1 MAQTI
6 DLGRVKGDKG
16 EPFTYADFTAEQ
28 LAALTGP
35 AGPPG
40 PKGDAFAYQDFTAEQ
55 LAALTGPQ
63 GPKGDAFTYQDFTAA
78 QLEALTGPKGA
89 DGVMTRRMYHLGFPA
104 SGWQEQADGSFAQ
117 QAAADVLST
126 DVGHIDLD
134 TGALT
139 ADTYADASAAWAMI
153 ARAQTVDGGVILTSF
168 SGAPGADIAVK
179 LEVIR

>member
-16 EPFTYADFTAEQ
+16 EPFTYEDFTQEQ

-40 PKGDAFAYQDFTAEQ
+40 PKGDAFAYADFTAEQ

-63 GPKGDAFTYQDFTAA
+63 GSKGDAFTYQDFTPG
-78 QLEALTGPKGA
+78 QLEALTGPRGA
-89 DGVMTRRMYHLGFPA
+89 DGVMSRHMFSLRFPA
-104 SGWQEQADGSFAQ
+104 SGWAEQADGSFTQ
-117 QAAADVLST
+117 QIAADVSAS
-126 DVGHIDLD
+126 DYGHIDLD
-134 TGALT
+134 TGEVT
-139 ADTYADASAAWAMI
+139 ADTYAQAAAAWAMI
-153 ARAQTVDGGVILTSF
+153 ARAQTVDGGVLLTSF
-168 SGAPGADIAVK
+168 AGAPGTDIPVK